1 MPHWVCVVRGR
12 IVVRTA
18 AGLGDPAPVRIL
30 SWCSQ
35 FDELIQR
42 TTPSLGWWT
51 PPRGATAPHPAPAP
65 PAGTAFF
72 ADRTRPDDVLVAEV
86 DGVVVGYAIL
96 AQPIALPSHDH
107 VLELRG
113 LAVDPHQQRN
123 GAGRGLVEAA
133 VEEARDRGARK
144 LTLRVLGGNTS
155 ARQLYDGCGFIVE
168 GILRAEFFLD
178 GRYVDDVLMARDL
191 VSG

>member
-1 MPHWVCVVRGR
+1 MSPRRRLPRFALWEAGSRSA
-12 IVVRTA
+12 A
-18 AGLGDPAPVRIL
+18 AGLGDPAPVRNPVLVFTIRQARPEDDTIL
-30 SWCSQ
+30 GLVDAATWS
-35 FDELIQR
+35 D
-42 TTPSLGWWT
+42 
-51 PPRGATAPHPAPAP
+51 GASPAPAP

-72 ADRTRPDDVLVAEV
+72 ADRTRPDDV
-86 DGVVVGYAIL
+86 
-96 AQPIALPSHDH
+96 
-107 VLELRG
+107 
-113 LAVDPHQQRN
+113 
-123 GAGRGLVEAA
+123 LVEAA

-144 LTLRVLGGNTS
+144 LTLRVLGGNTR

>member
-1 MPHWVCVVRGR
+1 MSPRRRLPRFALWEAGSRSA
-12 IVVRTA
+12 A
-18 AGLGDPAPVRIL
+18 AGLGDPAPVRNPVLVFTIGQARPEDDTIL
-30 SWCSQ
+30 GLVDAATWSDGAS
-35 FDELIQR
+35 
-42 TTPSLGWWT
+42 PS
-51 PPRGATAPHPAPAP
+51 PAP

-107 VLELRG
+107 VLEP
-113 LAVDPHQQRN
+113 VDWQWTYTN

-144 LTLRVLGGNTS
+144 LTLRASVAIPGPVSCTTAAAS
-155 ARQLYDGCGFIVE
+155 SS
-168 GILRAEFFLD
+168 RAFCE
-178 GRYVDDVLMARDL
+178 R
-191 VSG
+191 SSS

>member
-1 MPHWVCVVRGR
+1 MSPRRRLPRFALWEAGSRSA
-12 IVVRTA
+12 A
-18 AGLGDPAPVRIL
+18 AGLGDPAPVRNPVLVFTIRQARPEDDTIL
-30 SWCSQ
+30 GLVDAATWSDGAS
-35 FDELIQR
+35 
-42 TTPSLGWWT
+42 PS
-51 PPRGATAPHPAPAP
+51 PAP

-113 LAVDPHQQRN
+113 LAVDLHQQRN

-144 LTLRVLGGNTS
+144 LTLRASVAIPGPVSCTTAAAS
-155 ARQLYDGCGFIVE
+155 SS
-168 GILRAEFFLD
+168 RAFCE
-178 GRYVDDVLMARDL
+178 R
-191 VSG
+191 SSS